1 MRKEKTALQSIG
13 WRMGLWLPALLFL
26 SNPNFHAIDLLPDAI
41 GYLLLLAALRRVSAL
56 DESFAAVTRAMRRM
70 AWLSLARVA
79 GLVWAI
85 GVADAS
91 EKPTLL
97 LLVSFALG
105 VLELMTILPACTQL
119 FKGLSYLATRLD
131 GKIVFEGARARRVAR
146 LTAKLEREEASGC
159 LSEARR
165 QKQYRRIRRVARH
178 QSEDI
183 TDRVCFSC
191 QLFAVVKTALCVLPE
206 LAALSSASYEAG
218 TIRVNWY
225 NHINLFRVF
234 AMFIGIVVGT
244 VWLVRMITY
253 CTRIAKDTPLWERL
267 LEKCVEDERAHPER
281 VPARHMRHAIGW
293 LTVAC
298 VFHANL
304 YFDSINV
311 LPGLLMSMALLAM
324 LWTLRR
330 YLPRALC
337 WVGTT
342 VFSLNTAISVYSYL
356 AVWKFYAE
364 NDIFRVE
371 THFQVRE
378 AYMSLVV
385 TPAVLETITTVLSVA
400 VVCVILRTM
409 IVRYTGS
416 HGVGSYRYTVEELL
430 QIRRRQLG
438 NLLILP
444 LVLAVASFVC
454 HVLYYRLL
462 PTHEMF
468 WIVDIIVAAA
478 LVIFTNLRLRDVRD
492 DLDMTRMLGSANA
505 QQS

>member
-1 MRKEKTALQSIG
+1 M
-13 WRMGLWLPALLFL
+13 
-26 SNPNFHAIDLLPDAI
+26 
-41 GYLLLLAALRRVSAL
+41 
-56 DESFAAVTRAMRRM
+56 
-70 AWLSLARVA
+70 
-79 GLVWAI
+79 
-85 GVADAS
+85 
-91 EKPTLL
+91 
-97 LLVSFALG
+97 
-105 VLELMTILPACTQL
+105 
-119 FKGLSYLATRLD
+119 
-131 GKIVFEGARARRVAR
+131 
-146 LTAKLEREEASGC
+146 
-159 LSEARR
+159 
-165 QKQYRRIRRVARH
+165 
-178 QSEDI
+178 
-183 TDRVCFSC
+183 
-191 QLFAVVKTALCVLPE
+191 
-206 LAALSSASYEAG
+206 
-218 TIRVNWY
+218 
-225 NHINLFRVF
+225 
-234 AMFIGIVVGT
+234 
-244 VWLVRMITY
+244 
-253 CTRIAKDTPLWERL
+253 
-267 LEKCVEDERAHPER
+267 
-281 VPARHMRHAIGW
+281 
-293 LTVAC
+293 
-298 VFHANL
+298 
-304 YFDSINV
+304 
-311 LPGLLMSMALLAM
+311 
-324 LWTLRR
+324 
-330 YLPRALC
+330 
-337 WVGTT
+337 
-342 VFSLNTAISVYSYL
+342 YSYL

-492 DLDMTRMLGSANA
+492 DLDMTRMLGSANV